1 MAAVAETGVTL
12 IAERRC
18 FACGVVIEQL
28 TRRVPLMS
36 KPMLERAEESWMRE
50 LERQPTFPCPE
61 CGR

>member
-1 MAAVAETGVTL
+1 MTL
-12 IAERRC
+12 TAERKC

-28 TRRVPLMS
+28 TRWVPLMS
-36 KPMLERAEESWMRE
+36 KPMLERAEEAWMRE